1 MKKPSMISILLF
13 LTGLL
18 CIIALIFFN
27 RTTLHQILST
37 EKEVD
42 TISEQITAKHD
53 EVKQAVDKYTTAI
66 DTVQSNINRMKQKQ
80 QTATQKKTKEKAEIP
95 EESSSKPS
103 VFSQSST
110 TASSDSS
117 ASVFSSDAETGGHII
132 GIDPGHQSESVDM
145 SAPEPNGPG
154 SSEMKAKVAS
164 GTSGKTSG
172 LQEYELTLAV
182 SMKLKEELMN
192 RGYDVLMIRETN
204 DVNVSNAERA
214 QIANNANVDAFI
226 RVHANGS
233 DSSSANGMM
242 TICQTASNP
251 YNGNLYSQSQALSTN
266 ILDQMVAATGAKR
279 ERVWET
285 DTMSGINWCQVPV
298 TIVEMGYMTNANEDL
313 LMASD
318 DYQNKIVVGIAN
330 GVDSYFAE

>member
-1 MKKPSMISILLF
+1 MKRKRFMKRKWYAAAVLI
-13 LTGLL
+13 GLL
-18 CIIALIFFN
+18 TAALAAGCSREEPKEAMDSGKTEASEEEMPQEKGTVSAELSAGGELLQKEEAIDVLDAVLREAEPAPEQEEAGRLIAIDAG
-27 RTTLHQILST
+27 HQAKGNS
-37 EKEVD
+37 EKEPV
-42 TISEQITAKHD
+42 
-53 EVKQAVDKYTTAI
+53 
-66 DTVQSNINRMKQKQ
+66 
-80 QTATQKKTKEKAEIP
+80 
-95 EESSSKPS
+95 
-103 VFSQSST
+103 
-110 TASSDSS
+110 
-117 ASVFSSDAETGGHII
+117 
-132 GIDPGHQSESVDM
+132 
-145 SAPEPNGPG
+145 GPG

-214 QIANNANVDAFI
+214 QIANNANADAFI

-251 YNGNLYSQSQALSTN
+251 YNGNLYSQSQALSTD
-266 ILDQMVAATGAKR
+266 ILDHMVAATGAKR

-285 DTMSGINWCQVPV
+285 DTMSGINWAQVPT
-298 TIVEMGYMTNANEDL
+298 TIVEMGYMSNPTEDQK
-313 LMASD
+313 MATD
-318 DYQNKIVVGIAN
+318 EYQWQIVTGIAN
-330 GVDSYFAE
+330 GVDQYFGIAR